1 MRAWVGNAVALTIT
15 FLFWYFQPRTS
26 VHGLVFAAYM
36 AAKAC
41 YVWLLLR
48 GALALSGWRPRW
60 ISASIVVPIL
70 VALCIAGIFV
80 VTTRDLLGLV
90 ASIVIALGFGLGTIV
105 LARTRPYASLWLG
118 IGFGARAALGA
129 AEAVAYA
136 LSVASGGDLARSA
149 FVVPANAILAAH
161 YTFDTGTEWLVAMG
175 CILAMTERTQ
185 RELRQAATQMLAA
198 QENLRRLVDRDPLTS
213 LANRRMLPEVLRAVQ
228 PQGALLVFFDLNE
241 FKRINDEHGHQAGDE
256 CLTRFAAA
264 LTECFRP
271 GDAVI
276 RYAGDEFLVVASGL
290 NESAVETRIDAVRAR
305 VRSTTTGVLSIQ
317 FSYGIG
323 HLAAGG
329 SPDDAIRAAD
339 AAMYRAKPASASRAA
354 AAGA

>member
-1 MRAWVGNAVALTIT
+1 VD
-15 FLFWYFQPRTS
+15 
-26 VHGLVFAAYM
+26 
-36 AAKAC
+36 
-41 YVWLLLR
+41 LLLYR
-48 GALALSGWRPRW
+48 LNVSALA
-60 ISASIVVPIL
+60 ISA
-70 VALCIAGIFV
+70 AM
-80 VTTRDLLGLV
+80 
-90 ASIVIALGFGLGTIV
+90 
-105 LARTRPYASLWLG
+105 

-136 LSVASGGDLARSA
+136 LSVAAGGNLARSA
-149 FVVPANAILAAH
+149 FVVPANTVLAAH
-161 YTFDTGTEWLVAMG
+161 YAFDTGTEWLIAMG
-175 CILAMTERTQ
+175 CILAITERTQ
-185 RELRQAATQMLAA
+185 RELRQAATQMLSA
-198 QENLRRLVDRDPLTS
+198 QENLRRLVNRDPLTS
-213 LANRRMLPEVLRAVQ
+213 LANRRTLPEVLRAVQ
-228 PQGALLVFFDLNE
+228 P
-241 FKRINDEHGHQAGDE
+241 HQAGDE
-256 CLTRFAAA
+256 CLTRFATA

-305 VRSTTTGVLSIQ
+305 VRSTTKGVLSIR

-339 AAMYRAKPASASRAA
+339 AAMYRAKPASASRAG